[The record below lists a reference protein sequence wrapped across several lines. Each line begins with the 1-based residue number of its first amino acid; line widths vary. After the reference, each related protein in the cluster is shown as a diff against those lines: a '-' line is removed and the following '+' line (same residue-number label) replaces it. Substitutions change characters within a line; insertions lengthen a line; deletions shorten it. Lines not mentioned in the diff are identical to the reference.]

1 MVVQNLSSP
10 FFEKLLVG
18 SYVRIVAGVQQYI
31 MARVEKIT
39 KASSSYTLQSGGK
52 QNDRC
57 QTKYIILVQHGRT
70 TRNVKL
76 DVISNGELTLDE
88 VLAYK
93 SVCEKFKVELPLK

>member
-1 MVVQNLSSP
+1 
-10 FFEKLLVG
+10 
-18 SYVRIVAGVQQYI
+18 

-39 KASSSYTLQSGGK
+39 KAASSYTIQSGGK

-93 SVCEKFKVELPLK
+93 SVC